1 MREKKRSRREFTPE
15 FQAEAV
21 RLMNDRMAQGVS
33 LAQIARDLDLNPDHL
48 RNWARI
54 LGAWPYD
61 KDHAVVAP
69 SELSGPELE
78 KEVRRLRREL
88 EVVRQERDFLKKAA
102 AFFAKESQ

>member
-1 MREKKRSRREFTPE
+1 MREKGRSRRRFTAE

-21 RLMNDRMAQGVS
+21 KLMNERLAQGVT

-48 RNWARI
+48 RTWAKI

-61 KDHAVVAP
+61 KDHSNVVPASSSP
-69 SELSGPELE
+69 AELE
-78 KEVRRLRREL
+78 KEVRRLRN
-88 EVVRQERDFLKKAA
+88 EVEMLRQERDFLKKAA